1 VLHELPYPGVPA
13 RTTVMKDLAGLVI
26 LGACVLL
33 PVGVARAAL
42 GLIVASLC
50 GSKRTAPKQS
60 VK

>member
-1 VLHELPYPGVPA
+1 
-13 RTTVMKDLAGLVI
+13 MKDLAGLVI

-50 GSKRTAPKQS
+50 GSSKRTAPKQS
-60 VK
+60 PK